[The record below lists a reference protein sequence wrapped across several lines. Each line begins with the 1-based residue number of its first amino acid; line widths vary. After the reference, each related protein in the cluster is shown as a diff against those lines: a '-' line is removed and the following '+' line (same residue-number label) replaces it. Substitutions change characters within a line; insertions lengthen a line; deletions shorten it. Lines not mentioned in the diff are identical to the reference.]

1 MNYTAVITL
10 QANNAASSVLRTVG
24 VDVSSLT
31 GALSRLAAMVGGG
44 IGLGQIA
51 SEATEFVSAME
62 RSQLSIAATLM
73 TFKEF
78 KTLAGETAT
87 AAQVQAKAMSV
98 AADAQEML
106 RVKAFSTT
114 ATFEELLSGFQ
125 KVVGAA
131 SGSKATTKDMVA
143 FTATIANLATSWGV
157 SFETIST
164 QFQTVLLG
172 ISRTQGRVGAFMRVL
187 GVTPDVLK
195 SWREQGTILENV
207 QKKLAQFEAIGPAL
221 NKTWAGVVSNLQD
234 VMENVLGVGFAS
246 AVRAAKGELAGLTN
260 QFVDIQKS
268 IDKGF
273 IVFNDEFMSRL
284 KEASDW
290 IGRMFAVLGPLAP
303 AFIDLGV
310 AAGKAGAEFVVSIG
324 PLVGLLTSVVSGVAS
339 LTSTFGAAAL
349 QGALY
354 YTGLMALGAGFM
366 SVLDWLIK
374 LERAQIAYNLAVKAG
389 NATIVQA
396 ASIATAWGTAAG
408 VGLAAMVN
416 WMAKLVGETGDLEEK
431 ARAGEGAKARINQLY
446 ETKGILTDL
455 AGVTELN
462 KVRGNDLLAVEALL
476 AANYSHVKISA
487 TEVKD
492 AIEQVTGATMENIKS
507 EENAKQA
514 IKSTEKQLN
523 ALRAEYEKFGKTP
536 YQQALIDANKR
547 LTDAE
552 IEHRNA
558 VEAANKQGNA
568 TAKRMADEILQL
580 QQLIVGRERAAAS
593 LLRIKDAEKEFGG
606 FKILG
611 QVGATSATPPK
622 SFVDD
627 YSSILDRIAKDT
639 AKANGVVEDEAAAS
653 NKKIVE
659 AYRDA
664 LIEKNLLTERAGAM
678 LVALEKALGDKL
690 AREQDVVNAK
700 QTGDW
705 AKVWEN
711 INRTAAKGVNELRG
725 RYKELADAMADSF
738 ADSGSIASG
747 LKIAVLDIMSTLK
760 TAAESTATFVNGVWT
775 SIGQGF
781 ENSLYSVISGKT
793 NSLGDIFKGMFDDAL
808 KDFSHMVTEMVKK
821 WIVGA
826 GEIRTVKLN
835 GSGSGVGSTYGGDSR
850 PAWEGGFGGGGQ
862 AQQGTGVSAGPG
874 FGAYVGGAV
883 QGYGYG
889 SMVGGASGAPGFA
902 SGAAI
907 GGAVAGVGMAAASS
921 AIAAAVAAGTIGAS
935 LGSVL
940 PVIGTI
946 IGAIIG
952 GLIGVLAAPNT
963 EKHLTGAF
971 SAVLETSASDAATVT
986 GRKLISNQRM
996 QVYELF
1002 KGGTNGNIPGAERL
1016 MAEYD
1021 KALNDLFMGGNVPLQ
1036 GTDTGRGPG
1045 TEYHGPGRGPDHI
1058 GPDPNDPIGAYTY
1071 TPRFDIAAGSPEDI
1085 AKTYQYL
1092 METLIPKLALQA
1104 GFGQTGYAPSGN
1116 RDAPGGVAGLD
1127 YWVPGMDKDGNWLTK
1142 QLYDPNAPIPKM
1154 LAGIGFTAAKIRELA
1169 TDLSTTP
1176 DPKAFLTTLTGIVTV
1191 VTGLRDL
1198 QGKLSKSAG
1207 TIQAEIQ
1214 AESGRSYQQNF
1225 VDSAKGLVDL
1235 ASELSNYSGDDQI
1248 AKAKEL
1254 IALANQRYEEE
1265 LAAIRQIMALQKS
1278 ISESITAQLAAMDSA
1293 GRSPLQNSEEARRR
1307 IGEILNPN
1315 TRGNFYSPVT
1325 HGIGNATSPEEVQR
1339 YVDEARALI
1348 SQLFD
1353 ELNARL
1359 KAAVALQESLGDI
1372 ASKFGSMM
1380 SEVNG
1385 PTGVDGFTD
1394 SLAEITAGVS
1404 AATKLTGD
1412 EQIEALQ
1419 KVRDQAE
1426 ETYQSQLDMLKTI
1439 KQNTEEL
1446 TRSIADQIFE
1456 LQYALAPVGN
1466 EKLHAAGQLNQVDMI
1481 TKQVMDLQGQLP
1493 GAKTPEEV
1501 ARITGEIQ
1509 QLINRYVGLFKD
1521 DDPRK
1526 KEATELAIK
1535 VLKDTERIAKEAYA
1549 ALQTTILSTN
1559 EQIRQQLLTASGLL
1573 SGTITDTKTEIE
1585 KLKTWLGEL
1594 NTKANAALQGF
1605 VNKIVST
1612 NAGLDLAMAR
1622 TASLFTDVNTS
1633 ITGRAGQPSLPDTL
1647 DKVNAK
1653 ARSLGEA
1660 FDALKLIV
1668 DSVAGS
1674 FGGGATTED
1683 VVTIARTSRGTA
1695 RTRTS

>member
-131 SGSKATTKDMVA
+131 SGSKATTKDMVE

-273 IVFNDEFMSRL
+273 IVFNGEFMSRL

-396 ASIATAWGTAAG
+396 AGIATAWGTAVG

-514 IKSTEKQLN
+514 IKRTEAQLN
-523 ALRAEYEKFGKTP
+523 ALRAEYEKFGKSP
-536 YQQALIDANKR
+536 YQQAIIDANKR
-547 LTDAE
+547 LIDAE
-552 IEHRNA
+552 NNYKHA
-558 VEAANKQGNA
+558 VEDATKQGNF
-568 TAKRMADEILQL
+568 TEIQRQKEILSL
-580 QQLIVGRERAAAS
+580 QKLIVGKEKLAAAEAEAKRVRDKENKAYDAPVMGPSRS
-593 LLRIKDAEKEFGG
+593 LFDAYVLELD
-606 FKILG
+606 KI
-611 QVGATSATPPK
+611 QQEIS
-622 SFVDD
+622 
-627 YSSILDRIAKDT
+627 
-639 AKANGVVEDEAAAS
+639 KANGIVEDTAEAS
-653 NKKIVE
+653 NKRLVDGLRKH
-659 AYRDA
+659 
-664 LIEKNLLTERAGAM
+664 LLEKKMLTEESNAL
-678 LVALEKALGDKL
+678 LVALQKALGDKL

-711 INRTAAKGVNELRG
+711 INRTAAKGVGEVRN
-725 RYKELADAMADSF
+725 RYRELADGIADSF
-738 ADSGSIASG
+738 ADATSVVSGI
-747 LKIAVLDIMSTLK
+747 KIAILDIMSSIPSI
-760 TAAESTATFVNGVWT
+760 AVSTAQFVNGVWE
-775 SIGQGF
+775 SIGRGF
-781 ENSLYSVISGKT
+781 ESSVYALITGKANT
-793 NSLGDIFKGMFDDAL
+793 LGDVLKGVFDDIL
-808 KDFSHMVTEMVKK
+808 KDFSKMITNMVKQWLFGK
-821 WIVGA
+821 NTIEKDPVTGKLTIVRGGA
-826 GEIRTVKLN
+826 QMNADGSIMG
-835 GSGSGVGSTYGGDSR
+835 GSG
-850 PAWEGGFGGGGQ
+850 AWAGALNTGGQ
-862 AQQGTGVSAGPG
+862 YL
-874 FGAYVGGAV
+874 GAAA

-889 SMVGGASGAPGFA
+889 SMVGGASGAPGFS

-907 GGAVAGVGMAAASS
+907 GGAVGAAGVVAGVKLGLLAGSWAGP
-921 AIAAAVAAGTIGAS
+921 IGAAVGA
-935 LGSVL
+935 
-940 PVIGTI
+940 I

-952 GLIGVLAAPNT
+952 GLVGVLVAPNT

-971 SAVLETSASDAATVT
+971 AAVLETSASDAATVA

-1016 MAEYD
+1016 MSEYD
-1021 KALNDLFMGGNVPLQ
+1021 KALNDLFVGGNVPLQ

-1071 TPRFDIAAGSPEDI
+1071 TPKFDIAAGSPEDI

-1092 METLIPKLALQA
+1092 MENLIPKLALQA

-1254 IALANQRYEEE
+1254 IALANQRYDEE

-1293 GRSPLQNSEEARRR
+1293 GRTPLQNSEEARRR

-1315 TRGNFYSPVT
+1315 TRGNMYTPVT

-1372 ASKFGSMM
+1372 AGKFGSMM

-1385 PTGVDGFTD
+1385 PSGVDKFTD
-1394 SLAEITAGVS
+1394 SLTEITASV
-1404 AATKLTGD
+1404 AAASKLTGD
-1412 EQIEALQ
+1412 EQIESLQ

-1456 LQYALAPVGN
+1456 LQYAIAPVGN

-1549 ALQTTILSTN
+1549 ALQATILSTN
-1559 EQIRQQLLTASGLL
+1559 DQIRQQLLTASGLL
-1573 SGTITDTKTEIE
+1573 SGTITSTQGEIE

-1674 FGGGATTED
+1674 FGGNTTED
-1683 VVTIARTSRGTA
+1683 IVTVARTSRGTA

>member
-1 MNYTAVITL
+1 
-10 QANNAASSVLRTVG
+10 
-24 VDVSSLT
+24 
-31 GALSRLAAMVGGG
+31 
-44 IGLGQIA
+44 
-51 SEATEFVSAME
+51 
-62 RSQLSIAATLM
+62 
-73 TFKEF
+73 
-78 KTLAGETAT
+78 
-87 AAQVQAKAMSV
+87 
-98 AADAQEML
+98 
-106 RVKAFSTT
+106 
-114 ATFEELLSGFQ
+114 
-125 KVVGAA
+125 
-131 SGSKATTKDMVA
+131 
-143 FTATIANLATSWGV
+143 
-157 SFETIST
+157 
-164 QFQTVLLG
+164 
-172 ISRTQGRVGAFMRVL
+172 
-187 GVTPDVLK
+187 
-195 SWREQGTILENV
+195 
-207 QKKLAQFEAIGPAL
+207 
-221 NKTWAGVVSNLQD
+221 
-234 VMENVLGVGFAS
+234 
-246 AVRAAKGELAGLTN
+246 
-260 QFVDIQKS
+260 
-268 IDKGF
+268 
-273 IVFNDEFMSRL
+273 
-284 KEASDW
+284 
-290 IGRMFAVLGPLAP
+290 
-303 AFIDLGV
+303 
-310 AAGKAGAEFVVSIG
+310 
-324 PLVGLLTSVVSGVAS
+324 
-339 LTSTFGAAAL
+339 
-349 QGALY
+349 
-354 YTGLMALGAGFM
+354 
-366 SVLDWLIK
+366 
-374 LERAQIAYNLAVKAG
+374 
-389 NATIVQA
+389 
-396 ASIATAWGTAAG
+396 
-408 VGLAAMVN
+408 
-416 WMAKLVGETGDLEEK
+416 
-431 ARAGEGAKARINQLY
+431 
-446 ETKGILTDL
+446 
-455 AGVTELN
+455 
-462 KVRGNDLLAVEALL
+462 
-476 AANYSHVKISA
+476 
-487 TEVKD
+487 
-492 AIEQVTGATMENIKS
+492 
-507 EENAKQA
+507 
-514 IKSTEKQLN
+514 
-523 ALRAEYEKFGKTP
+523 
-536 YQQALIDANKR
+536 
-547 LTDAE
+547 
-552 IEHRNA
+552 
-558 VEAANKQGNA
+558 
-568 TAKRMADEILQL
+568 
-580 QQLIVGRERAAAS
+580 
-593 LLRIKDAEKEFGG
+593 
-606 FKILG
+606 
-611 QVGATSATPPK
+611 
-622 SFVDD
+622 
-627 YSSILDRIAKDT
+627 
-639 AKANGVVEDEAAAS
+639 
-653 NKKIVE
+653 
-659 AYRDA
+659 
-664 LIEKNLLTERAGAM
+664 
-678 LVALEKALGDKL
+678 
-690 AREQDVVNAK
+690 
-700 QTGDW
+700 
-705 AKVWEN
+705 
-711 INRTAAKGVNELRG
+711 
-725 RYKELADAMADSF
+725 MADSF

-760 TAAESTATFVNGVWT
+760 TTAESTATFVNGVWT

-793 NSLGDIFKGMFDDAL
+793 NSLGDIFKGMFDDVL

-821 WIVGA
+821 WLLGA
-826 GEIRTVKLN
+826 QEIRTVKLN
-835 GSGSGVGSTYGGDSR
+835 GSPSGVGSTYGGDSR

-874 FGAYVGGAV
+874 FGTYVGGAV

-907 GGAVAGVGMAAASS
+907 GGAVGGVLAATVLSSVMTSLAVSLGAGAAAGS
-921 AIAAAVAAGTIGAS
+921 AAGPLGA
-935 LGSVL
+935 
-940 PVIGTI
+940 I

-952 GLIGVLAAPNT
+952 GLIGVLSAPNT

-971 SAVLETSASDAATVT
+971 AAVLETSASDAATVT

-1002 KGGTNGNIPGAERL
+1002 KGGSGGDISTATRL
-1016 MAEYD
+1016 MSEYD
-1021 KALNDLFMGGNVPLQ
+1021 KALNDLFYGGTAQ
-1036 GTDTGRGPG
+1036 FGTDTGTGPDG
-1045 TEYHGPGRGPDHI
+1045 GIYHGPGRGPDRNI
-1058 GPDPNDPIGAYTY
+1058 GEPSPEDAVGAYTY
-1071 TPRFDIAAGSPEDI
+1071 TPKFDIAAGSPEDI

-1092 METLIPKLALQA
+1092 MENLIPKLALQA

-1198 QGKLSKSAG
+1198 QSKLSKSAG

-1254 IALANQRYEEE
+1254 IALANQRYDEE

-1293 GRSPLQNSEEARRR
+1293 GRTPLQNSEEARRR

-1385 PTGVDGFTD
+1385 PSGVDKFTD
-1394 SLAEITAGVS
+1394 SLTEITASV
-1404 AATKLTGD
+1404 AAASKLTGD
-1412 EQIEALQ
+1412 EQIESLQ
-1419 KVRDQAE
+1419 KVGDQAE

-1466 EKLHAAGQLNQVDMI
+1466 EKLHAAGQTNQVDMI
-1481 TKQVMDLQGQLP
+1481 TQRVAELQSQLP

-1509 QLINRYVGLFKD
+1509 QLVNRYVGLFKD

-1549 ALQTTILSTN
+1549 ALQATILSTN

-1573 SGTITDTKTEIE
+1573 SGTITSTQGEIE

-1622 TASLFTDVNTS
+1622 TASLFTDVNAS

-1647 DKVNAK
+1647 DKVNQK
-1653 ARSLGEA
+1653 ARSLGDA

-1674 FGGGATTED
+1674 FGGATTED

>member
-273 IVFNDEFMSRL
+273 VVFNGEFMSRL

-303 AFIDLGV
+303 AFIDLGL
-310 AAGKAGAEFVVSIG
+310 AASKAGAEFVVSIG

-396 ASIATAWGTAAG
+396 AGIATAWGTAVG

-446 ETKGILTDL
+446 ETKGILIDL

-476 AANYSHVKISA
+476 AANYSHVNISA
-487 TEVKD
+487 REVKD

-514 IKSTEKQLN
+514 IKRTEAQLN
-523 ALRAEYEKFGKTP
+523 ALRAEYEKFGKSP
-536 YQQALIDANKR
+536 YQQAIIDANKR
-547 LTDAE
+547 LIDAE
-552 IEHRNA
+552 NNYRHA
-558 VEAANKQGNA
+558 VEDATKQGNF
-568 TAKRMADEILQL
+568 TEIQRQKEILSL
-580 QQLIVGRERAAAS
+580 QKLIVGKEKLAAAEAEAERVRDKEDKAYDAPVMGPSRS
-593 LLRIKDAEKEFGG
+593 LFDAYVLELD
-606 FKILG
+606 KIR
-611 QVGATSATPPK
+611 QE
-622 SFVDD
+622 
-627 YSSILDRIAKDT
+627 IARANGIVEDT
-639 AKANGVVEDEAAAS
+639 AEAS
-653 NKKIVE
+653 NKRLVDGLRKHLLE
-659 AYRDA
+659 KKMLTEESDA
-664 LIEKNLLTERAGAM
+664 L
-678 LVALEKALGDKL
+678 LVALQKALGDKL

-705 AKVWEN
+705 EQVWEN
-711 INRTAAKGVNELRG
+711 MNRTAAKGVNEVRA
-725 RYKELADAMADSF
+725 RYKDLADAMADSF

-760 TAAESTATFVNGVWT
+760 TTAESTATFVNGVWT

-781 ENSLYSVISGKT
+781 ENSVYAVLSGKT
-793 NSLGDIFKGMFDDAL
+793 NSLGDIFKGMFDDVL

-835 GSGSGVGSTYGGDSR
+835 GSPSGVGSTYGGDSR

-874 FGAYVGGAV
+874 FGTYVGGAV

-986 GRKLISNQRM
+986 GRKLISSQRM

-1016 MAEYD
+1016 MSEYD
-1021 KALNDLFMGGNVPLQ
+1021 KALNDLFVGGNVPLQ

-1045 TEYHGPGRGPDHI
+1045 TEYHGPGRGQDHI

-1071 TPRFDIAAGSPEDI
+1071 TPKFDIAAGSPEDI

-1092 METLIPKLALQA
+1092 MENLIPKLALQA

-1198 QGKLSKSAG
+1198 QGRLSKSAG

-1254 IALANQRYEEE
+1254 IALANQRYDEE

-1466 EKLHAAGQLNQVDMI
+1466 EKLHAAGQTNQVDMI
-1481 TKQVMDLQGQLP
+1481 TQRVTELQSQLP

-1549 ALQTTILSTN
+1549 ALQATILSTN
-1559 EQIRQQLLTASGLL
+1559 DQIRQQLLTASGLL
-1573 SGTITDTKTEIE
+1573 SGTIISTQGEIE

-1647 DKVNAK
+1647 DKVNQK
-1653 ARSLGEA
+1653 ARNLGDA

-1674 FGGGATTED
+1674 FGGATTED
-1683 VVTIARTSRGTA
+1683 IVTVARTSRGTA